1 MNKISIYSVPVIQ
14 NVLQWYVLHCI
25 SQVKDD
31 EHFRL
36 IALQFSWRGEKGKPM
51 SSCFLGTSPE
61 FEIAAYT
68 VCFLSGKHGRNM
80 DVQLGEYEVE
90 ISCIPLGRDC
100 IGTAYIAAARMN
112 QRINITVSLVC
123 LQSVNV
129 PYLALFTCDILSG
142 YHDSVGDNFSF

>member
-1 MNKISIYSVPVIQ
+1 MYSQWIKNASKSWKHTCTETKNTIIIYPGLSLKFEVEWWTNINSQCTYNLECSIVV
-14 NVLQWYVLHCI
+14 CFI

-36 IALQFSWRGEKGKPM
+36 IALQFNWRGEKGKPM

-90 ISCIPLGRDC
+90 ISCLPLGRDC
-100 IGTAYIAAARMN
+100 IGTAYIAAARM
-112 QRINITVSLVC
+112 
-123 LQSVNV
+123 
-129 PYLALFTCDILSG
+129 
-142 YHDSVGDNFSF
+142 

>member
-1 MNKISIYSVPVIQ
+1 MSA
-14 NVLQWYVLHCI
+14 
-25 SQVKDD
+25 D
-31 EHFRL
+31 ETPGPRCVSGGAAWVYAGL

-112 QRINITVSLVC
+112 
-123 LQSVNV
+123 
-129 PYLALFTCDILSG
+129 
-142 YHDSVGDNFSF
+142 